1 MKDELIKKVKSKDED
16 SVKTLLMTYRY
27 LVAKIVNGFY
37 INRGDYKIDRN
48 DLLQEGDIALYHAA
62 LTYKEESE
70 ASFATYAYKV
80 IYRRLCR
87 AIEKLGGHYRFEGLS
102 IDTDNHAELVSEHFY
117 DDPKKMIIYYDTLK
131 AMQTFM
137 KGSSPL
143 EKEIIR
149 MRQDKNSYKAIAD
162 SLNITPKRVDYLIQR
177 MKNRYQKISNGG
189 Y

>member
-1 MKDELIKKVKSKDED
+1 
-16 SVKTLLMTYRY
+16 
-27 LVAKIVNGFY
+27 
-37 INRGDYKIDRN
+37 
-48 DLLQEGDIALYHAA
+48 
-62 LTYKEESE
+62 
-70 ASFATYAYKV
+70 
-80 IYRRLCR
+80 
-87 AIEKLGGHYRFEGLS
+87 
-102 IDTDNHAELVSEHFY
+102 
-117 DDPKKMIIYYDTLK
+117 MIIYYDTLK

-177 MKNRYQKISNGG
+177 MKNRYQKISNWG